1 MARVF
6 LSRRHTAFLSR
17 QRIKRRRRRRRLV
30 ILSSVQTREFLC

>member
-6 LSRRHTAFLSR
+6 LSRRYTAFLSS
-17 QRIKRRRRRRRLV
+17 QRIKRRRRRRLV